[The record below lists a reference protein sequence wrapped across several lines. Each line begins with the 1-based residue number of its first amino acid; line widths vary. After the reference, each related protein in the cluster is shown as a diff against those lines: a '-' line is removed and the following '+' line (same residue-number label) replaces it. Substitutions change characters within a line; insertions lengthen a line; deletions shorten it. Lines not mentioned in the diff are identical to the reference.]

1 MKTAI
6 ACGLACV
13 VLTTAPVAQAPPTGT
28 AQVSGTVVSLDA
40 TPVPVRRAIVTLRD
54 GLVSR
59 SAISDDRGQ
68 FVFRALPAGRYSLTA
83 QKAAWVT
90 ATYGARRPGRA
101 GTPLSVAA
109 GQTIADV
116 TLYMTRG
123 AAISGTVRDPFG
135 RPVPRIDVIVRPA
148 GVPIQPMF
156 PGRDGGQLTTD
167 DRGVYRAYGLE
178 PGSYVVAAVPFLTYG
193 STEMRAMTASEM
205 DAALRELQ
213 TRQTRVPSAPPAAAP
228 DAGVRRMWVP
238 VFHPGVT
245 TQPEA
250 TPVVVKAG
258 DDISGIDIPLMLVSA
273 VNIEGTIVRP
283 DGAPVAGTQ
292 VIISGVG
299 GAMPV
304 ALGSAP
310 ILATQPRAD
319 GKFKYVSV
327 APGQYTITA
336 RSSDG
341 LFAVSQLMVGT
352 DDLAGVTLALQPG
365 LTFSGIVRFDG
376 VSQKRPASL
385 ASTRLTL
392 AAPGSSGGGVAVAN
406 NTYIGIRPNAAANLS
421 EDGTFTIPNVL
432 PGLYTLIAPTHS
444 GWWLRSVI
452 ANGRDLLDEPMN
464 IDRSVSDTVVLYT
477 DLRTEVT
484 GVLQTPAGIPAVEY
498 FVLVFS
504 ANRQH
509 WFAGS
514 RRTRT
519 ARPASDGRYVFMD
532 LPPGDYFLAALED
545 VEAKQLGDPAFLAQA
560 QPAAVRV
567 SLSEGGKAQL
577 DLKIAREVRTPTGS
591 GRSPASPSAASSAR
605 SHGGR

>member
-1 MKTAI
+1 MRAAI
-6 ACGLACV
+6 TCGLASAA
-13 VLTTAPVAQAPPTGT
+13 LTAALVAQSPPTGT
-28 AQVSGTVVSLDA
+28 AQVSGLVVSQDA
-40 TPVPVRRAIVTLRD
+40 TPAPVRRAIVTLRD
-54 GLVSR
+54 GLFSR

-68 FVFRALPAGRYSLTA
+68 FVFRGIPAGRYSLTA

-109 GQTIADV
+109 GQTVADV

-123 AAISGTVRDPFG
+123 AAISGTVRDPLG
-135 RPVPRIDVIVRPA
+135 RPVPGVDVIVRPA
-148 GVPIQPMF
+148 GVPIETMF
-156 PGRDGGQLTTD
+156 PGRRDAGQITTD

-178 PGSYVVAAVPFLTYG
+178 PGGYVVAAVPLLTYG

-213 TRQTRVPSAPPAAAP
+213 TRQTRVPSAPPAATP

-250 TPVVVKAG
+250 TPVAVKAG
-258 DDISGIDIPLMLVSA
+258 DDVSGVDISLMLVSA
-273 VNIEGTIVRP
+273 VNIDGTIVRP
-283 DGAPVAGTQ
+283 DGAPVGGTQ

-304 ALGSAP
+304 TFFSAP
-310 ILATQPRAD
+310 TLTTQPRAD
-319 GKFKYVSV
+319 GKFRYSSV
-327 APGQYTITA
+327 APGQYIITA

-341 LFAVSQLMVGT
+341 LFAVAQVTVGAA
-352 DDLAGVTLALQPG
+352 DLAGVTLALQPG
-365 LTFSGIVRFDG
+365 LTFSGLVRFDG
-376 VSQKRPASL
+376 VSQKPPANL
-385 ASTRLTL
+385 ASIRLTL
-392 AAPGSSGGGVAVAN
+392 AAPGSSGGGVAVTN
-406 NTYIGIRPNAAANLS
+406 NTYIGIRPNAAANLNQ
-421 EDGTFTIPNVL
+421 DGTFTIPNVI
-432 PGLYTLIAPTHS
+432 PGLYTLITPTFS

-452 ANGRDLLDEPMN
+452 ASGRDLLDEPIN
-464 IDRSVSDTVVLYT
+464 IDRSVANTVVLYT

-484 GVLQTPAGIPAVEY
+484 GVLQTPAGVPAVEY
-498 FVLVFS
+498 FVLAFS
-504 ANRQH
+504 ADRQH

-519 ARPASDGRYVFMD
+519 ARPASDGRYVFTD

-545 VEAKQLGDPAFLAQA
+545 VEPKQLGDPAFLAQA
-560 QPAAVRV
+560 QAAAVRV
-567 SLSEGGKAQL
+567 SVGEGGKAQL
-577 DLKIAREVRTPTGS
+577 DLKIAR
-591 GRSPASPSAASSAR
+591 
-605 SHGGR
+605 